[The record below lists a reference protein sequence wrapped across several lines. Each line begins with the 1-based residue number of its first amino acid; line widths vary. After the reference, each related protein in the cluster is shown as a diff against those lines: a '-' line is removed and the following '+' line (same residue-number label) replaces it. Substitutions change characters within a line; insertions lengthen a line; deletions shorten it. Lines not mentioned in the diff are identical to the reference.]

1 MDRPDDKIVDADLR
15 SFVEHGGLDDRAS
28 VIVEL
33 SQTPTVRP
41 GESSSGWF
49 ENTGYRVPIEALE
62 GFDDEGSGMDEL
74 EKALQG
80 LDLAATPVRLD
91 SAQAFVLQVTPDQL
105 KAIADM
111 ELVGPIRP
119 NRRHYASR

>member
-15 SFVEHGGLDDRAS
+15 SFVEHGGSDDRAS

-33 SQTPTVRP
+33 GQTPTVRP
-41 GESSSGWF
+41 GETAGGWF
-49 ENTGYRVPIEALE
+49 ENTGYRVPIEELE

-111 ELVGPIRP
+111 DLVGPIRP

>member
-15 SFVEHGGLDDRAS
+15 AFAEHGGLDDHAS

-33 SQTPTVRP
+33 GQTPTVRP

-49 ENTGYRVPIEALE
+49 ENSGYRVPIEDLE
-62 GFDDEGSGMDEL
+62 GFDDESSGMDEL

-80 LDLAATPVRLD
+80 LDLAGTPVRLD
-91 SAQAFVLQVTPDQL
+91 SSQAFVLQVTPDQL
-105 KAIADM
+105 KAIADLD
-111 ELVGPIRP
+111 LVGPIRP
-119 NRRHYASR
+119 NRRHHASR